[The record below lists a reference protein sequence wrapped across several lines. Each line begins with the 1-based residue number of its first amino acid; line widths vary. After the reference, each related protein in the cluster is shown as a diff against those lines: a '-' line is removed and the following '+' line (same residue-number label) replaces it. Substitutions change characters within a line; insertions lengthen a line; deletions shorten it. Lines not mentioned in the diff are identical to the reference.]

1 MIAVILAAGY
11 GTRMHPLTQD
21 TPKALLRIGERTIL
35 GILLDKISA
44 SGAGVRQT
52 VVVSNHLFAD
62 AFRKWFADSS
72 ASAGSAPPA
81 PGSASSTPAWMVLDD
96 GSTSE
101 EDRLGSVGDLAF
113 AIRTLRPR
121 EELLVLGSDNLFED
135 SLEKFVRFARERNAP
150 TLGAAELPD
159 RAQARL
165 YGVLSVDERQ
175 RIVRFAEKPREPES
189 SLVSTAVYFF
199 PPGTPDLV
207 LEYVSSVKAAD
218 TLGSFIAWLIARVPV
233 YASRFRGAWLDIG
246 DVASYQKAQ
255 ESFQ

>member
-1 MIAVILAAGY
+1 MIVVILAAGY

-44 SGAGVRQT
+44 SGADVRQI

-62 AFRKWFADSS
+62 AFRRWFADSS
-72 ASAGSAPPA
+72 GASGSAP
-81 PGSASSTPAWMVLDD
+81 SAPAWVVLDD

-135 SLEKFVRFARERNAP
+135 SLGGFLRFARERNAP

-165 YGVLSVDERQ
+165 YGVLSVEERQ
-175 RIVRFAEKPREPES
+175 RIVRFAEKPKEPES

-199 PPGTPDLV
+199 PPGAPDLV

-233 YASRFRGAWLDIG
+233 YAYRFRGAWLDIG

>member
-11 GTRMHPLTQD
+11 GTRMYPLTQD

-44 SGAGVRQT
+44 SGADVCQT

-62 AFRKWFADSS
+62 AFRRWFAD
-72 ASAGSAPPA
+72 SAPPA
-81 PGSASSTPAWMVLDD
+81 PGSASSAPAWVVLDD

-113 AIRTLRPR
+113 AIRTLRTR

-135 SLEKFVRFARERNAP
+135 SLEGFVRFARERNAP
-150 TLGAAELPD
+150 TLGAAELPE

-175 RIVRFAEKPREPES
+175 RIVRFAEKPKEPES

-199 PPGTPDLV
+199 PPGAPDLV

-233 YASRFRGAWLDIG
+233 YAYRFRGAWLDIG
-246 DVASYQKAQ
+246 DLNSYQKAQ